1 MPLDETPAG
10 TEGDSAGAAHGS
22 WQQASQVATVGLF
35 VIALAWVLYA
45 AQHVIVPV
53 LLAWAIATIV
63 LPMVKLM
70 QEHGVPRVVAA
81 LLVTFLFLALIGVL
95 VLLLS
100 APLTYWLGRATY
112 VGALLRE
119 KLESFTQPLALLE
132 EVQKGLT
139 AIGSGGSPALKVE
152 PQSTSLV
159 ATILSVVTPA
169 ISQFVLFHLR
179 TRLLSHL
186 PAKSAQRPC
195 LPPSRPRGAPYHP
208 QDLE

>member
-10 TEGDSAGAAHGS
+10 TERDSAGAAHGS

-35 VIALAWVLYA
+35 VIALAWMVYA

-70 QEHGVPRVVAA
+70 QEHRVPRVVAA

-139 AIGSGGSPALKVE
+139 AIGSGGSPPPRSASSSFLSAHSSSIS
-152 PQSTSLV
+152 STGKNC
-159 ATILSVVTPA
+159 ATPLSSSFATA
-169 ISQFVLFHLR
+169 R
-179 TRLLSHL
+179 R
-186 PAKSAQRPC
+186 A
-195 LPPSRPRGAPYHP
+195 LPPSRP
-208 QDLE
+208 